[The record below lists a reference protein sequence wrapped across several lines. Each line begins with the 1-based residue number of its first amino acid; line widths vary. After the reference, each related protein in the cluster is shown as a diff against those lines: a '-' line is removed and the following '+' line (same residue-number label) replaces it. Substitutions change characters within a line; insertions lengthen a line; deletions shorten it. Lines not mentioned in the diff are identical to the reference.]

1 MSNALNAIEPN
12 VGKAVRHKLLFDEA
26 EALLSARFAA
36 FLLEPKDLA
45 QLELDVAASM
55 ELIAAARAGDRQAK
69 AAVSKLWSRREK
81 FEAARPSTST
91 S

>member
-12 VGKAVRHKLLFDEA
+12 VGKAVRHKLFDEA

-55 ELIAAARAGDRQAK
+55 ELIAAARRATGQAK
-69 AAVSKLWSRREK
+69 AAVSKLLEQAGK

>member
-55 ELIAAARAGDRQAK
+55 ELIAAARRATGQAK
-69 AAVSKLWSRREK
+69 AAVSKLLEQAGK